1 MSGVLKRKG
10 KFGHTHTPTYTPTQ
24 RHVKMEAKTGVS
36 KQEAHKDSSLQL
48 S

>member
-10 KFGHTHTPTYTPTQ
+10 KFGHTHTPTQ